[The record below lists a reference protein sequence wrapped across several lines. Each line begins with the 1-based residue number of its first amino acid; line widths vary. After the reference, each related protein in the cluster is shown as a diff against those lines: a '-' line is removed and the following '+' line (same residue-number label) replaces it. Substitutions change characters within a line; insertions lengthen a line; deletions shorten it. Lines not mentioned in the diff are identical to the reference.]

1 MLHTVLQVGS
11 LISSLPAKTKVVAGR
26 HSLLE
31 ALEEN
36 PFACSC
42 RLLAELVPCGCRTE
56 APISLL
62 AVI

>member
-31 ALEEN
+31 ALGEN
-36 PFACSC
+36 P
-42 RLLAELVPCGCRTE
+42 LLAHAGCWQN
-56 APISLL
+56 
-62 AVI
+62 